1 MSLECNTYILQDQ
14 FEFFWHIFFLHC
26 LCYGRKH
33 NYWKLLKIDSKL
45 IIFTYWNW
53 VWDIL
58 RERANFTHIFIW
70 RKTKLVAALHL
81 KALKWI
87 IHLEPKFEYVVSIK
101 VFFWKLWIFSN
112 SHQHEVCIKAETF
125 EGTLPVHREPQTS
138 SEKVTTLTSFELAS
152 LHARVTSIKFT
163 KQEWVSKLSQ

>member
-1 MSLECNTYILQDQ
+1 MQHIYSTRPIWILLTHFFSPHSLL
-14 FEFFWHIFFLHC
+14 
-26 LCYGRKH
+26 RK
-33 NYWKLLKIDSKL
+33 KTQLLKIDSKL

-101 VFFWKLWIFSN
+101 VVKIMNILKFSPAWSMYKGRNIWRHIASPPWTSDLIRIGFNIQVNWYKL
-112 SHQHEVCIKAETF
+112 
-125 EGTLPVHREPQTS
+125 
-138 SEKVTTLTSFELAS
+138 
-152 LHARVTSIKFT
+152 
-163 KQEWVSKLSQ
+163 

>member
-1 MSLECNTYILQDQ
+1 MQHIYSTRPIWILLTTFFSLLS
-14 FEFFWHIFFLHC
+14 L
-26 LCYGRKH
+26 LRK
-33 NYWKLLKIDSKL
+33 KTQLLKIDSKL

-138 SEKVTTLTSFELAS
+138 SE
-152 LHARVTSIKFT
+152 
-163 KQEWVSKLSQ
+163 